1 VILDRPDSPLWDRID
16 TPEKEGPREI
26 LEISLARAMEWLEEK
41 LGPDVRK
48 WTWGR
53 LHKVYFQHPGAKGG
67 VAACLLNRGPF
78 PAPGDCQTINVA
90 GFVPAEGGYE
100 VLWIPSLRLIVPLGD
115 LDKTRFIGTMGQS
128 GQPGHPHYDDM
139 IESWIKG
146 EMAILPFSRAEVEK
160 AEVSRLLL
168 KP

>member
-1 VILDRPDSPLWDRID
+1 MSPDS
-16 TPEKEGPREI
+16 
-26 LEISLARAMEWLEEK
+26 
-41 LGPDVRK
+41 
-48 WTWGR
+48 
-53 LHKVYFQHPGAKGG
+53 Q
-67 VAACLLNRGPF
+67 
-78 PAPGDCQTINVA
+78 
-90 GFVPAEGGYE
+90 
-100 VLWIPSLRLIVPLGD
+100 IVPLGD

-139 IESWIKG
+139 IEPRIMG